1 MPPSRENFVPLS
13 PSRCPAGRTL
23 YRAQRQTRYKTLPT
37 RPHQQPNRYKTLP
50 TRPKLPISARF
61 TRAGRTLYRS
71 HHHDPSRENFLPHP
85 APNPVQ
91 NSPNTPP
98 PAAHPVQNSPNTP
111 KKAHFSQ
118 FCTSRENF
126 VPHPPPRP
134 QQGELCT
141 APAAQPVQNSPRSA
155 DPSAQPVQNSPNT
168 PRQQPNRY
176 KTLPTHPKRPISASF
191 ARAGRTLYRFHPHA
205 PQLGELC
212 TASIPTTPSREN
224 FVPHP
229 EPIPVQNSPCSAGP
243 GAHPVQN
250 SPRSPTPAAHPV
262 QNSPHTPTKAHFSPF
277 CPSRENFVPLSP
289 PCPPA
294 GRTLYRS
301 HHHDAQQGELCTA
314 PSAKPGTKLPQHAP
328 SHIPAAN
335 KLAQHT

>member
-1 MPPSRENFVPLS
+1 MRGDHKDSERTDRHSSRVASAASPVQNS
-13 PSRCPAGRTL
+13 PSTPTPA
-23 YRAQRQTRYKTLPT
+23 AQ
-37 RPHQQPNRYKTLP
+37 
-50 TRPKLPISARF
+50 
-61 TRAGRTLYRS
+61 
-71 HHHDPSRENFLPHP
+71 
-85 APNPVQ
+85 PVQ
-91 NSPNTPP
+91 NSPNTP
-98 PAAHPVQNSPNTP
+98 T
-111 KKAHFSQ
+111 
-118 FCTSRENF
+118 
-126 VPHPPPRP
+126 
-134 QQGELCT
+134 
-141 APAAQPVQNSPRSA
+141 PAAQPVQNSPRTPTPA
-155 DPSAQPVQNSPNT
+155 AQPVQNSPNT
-168 PRQQPNRY
+168 PKIAHFSPFCPSRENFVPPPPPRSRAGRTFYRTQRHLRYKTLPTHPHQQPNRY
-176 KTLPTHPKRPISASF
+176 KTLPTHPKLPISARF
-191 ARAGRTLYRFHPHA
+191 ARAGRTLYRSHHHA
-205 PQLGELC
+205 PQQGELC

-289 PCPPA
+289 PRPPA